1 MAITTYTFDLGQPV
15 KVLNPVS
22 DIDVYYGP
30 YSSTTEASETFGS
43 AMLTEAAIGRKIGV
57 LTTGGTIDEYRWEK
71 TSGGTLAWVSV
82 SNSIMETIDE
92 VIDIKIENKAFVYSL
107 IPLYQGDTGATPC
120 HALVI

>member
-1 MAITTYTFDLGQPV
+1 MAITKNTFDLGQPI
-15 KVLNPVS
+15 KVLNPVP
-22 DIDVYYGP
+22 DIDVFYGP

-43 AMLTEAAIGRKIGV
+43 DMLTEAAIGRKIGV

-71 TSGGTLAWVSV
+71 TSGGTLDWVPV
-82 SNSIMETIDE
+82 SNSLMETIDE